1 MAYSLS
7 WEHGGVVKR
16 HVGELTSEDLLSS
29 TQEIQGSPDFDSLHW
44 VICDMR
50 DCTKIVADQSTLEQV
65 IASEFGAAHSNLRL
79 KVAVVT
85 TSPEV
90 RNLAEHY
97 RNAMEGAFPVEVFST
112 MDEARDW
119 VKLMDGHMNLP
130 TSMSSSRF
138 R

>member
-1 MAYSLS
+1 MAYTLN

-16 HVGELTSEDLLSS
+16 HIGELTSDDLLCS
-29 TQEIQGSPDFDSLHW
+29 TETIQGSPNFDSLHW

-50 DCTKIVADQSTLEQV
+50 DCTKIVVDQSTLEQV
-65 IASEFGAAHSNLRL
+65 IASEFGSAHSNLRI
-79 KVAVVT
+79 KVAIVT
-85 TSPEV
+85 SSPEV
-90 RNLAEHY
+90 LILAEHY
-97 RNAMEGAFPVEVFST
+97 RNAMEEAFPVEVFST

-130 TSMSSSRF
+130 KTLSSSRL